1 MTTTVLNTKI
11 SGAGNKIPDNSEYIT
26 TKKFNKL
33 AAETLVARLKQA
45 DFKNKTTFDNKLT
58 SFNKRI
64 TSNKTKY
71 LEVQKKLNSLIT
83 KDYVFFL
90 GRIYF
95 KSNDGSENMF
105 VYQTTLDALELKND
119 KGTDHVLS
127 WKSKGVFSF
136 KLKPLYTASLYS
148 IIKLSE

>member
-33 AAETLVARLKQA
+33 AETLVARLKQA

-71 LEVQKKLNSLIT
+71 LEVQKKT
-83 KDYVFFL
+83 K
-90 GRIYF
+90 
-95 KSNDGSENMF
+95 
-105 VYQTTLDALELKND
+105 
-119 KGTDHVLS
+119 
-127 WKSKGVFSF
+127 
-136 KLKPLYTASLYS
+136 
-148 IIKLSE
+148 